1 MERAPEPHDPL
12 RTWAERLAVG
22 LVAAAA
28 LLAVAG
34 LVDGS
39 RAALAHAAVAAGG
52 AALAWL
58 AARRWSLPPVPPERL
73 ARAFV
78 VGASLLVGFAQ
89 LLAGLG
95 TWLDAAESAG
105 DALSRLAFPLAL
117 VAAVAGVAALLARSR
132 RDARRW

>member
-1 MERAPEPHDPL
+1 MESAPEQHDPL
-12 RTWAERLAVG
+12 RTWAELLAVV
-22 LVAAAA
+22 LLAAAA

-39 RAALAHAAVAAGG
+39 RAAVAHAAVAAGG
-52 AALAWL
+52 VAVAWL
-58 AARRWSLPPVPPERL
+58 AARRRSLPPVPPQRL
-73 ARAFV
+73 ARAV
-78 VGASLLVGFAQ
+78 GVGAVRFGGLAQ

-105 DALSRLAFPLAL
+105 DALSRLAFPLVL
-117 VAAVAGVAALLARSR
+117 VAAVAGFAALLARSR